1 MTVLLIT
8 ILLITHTYR
17 KEHQGHARS
26 PRMRCATRMTSENG
40 GSPRPHW

>member
-17 KEHQGHARS
+17 KEHQ
-26 PRMRCATRMTSENG
+26 
-40 GSPRPHW
+40 